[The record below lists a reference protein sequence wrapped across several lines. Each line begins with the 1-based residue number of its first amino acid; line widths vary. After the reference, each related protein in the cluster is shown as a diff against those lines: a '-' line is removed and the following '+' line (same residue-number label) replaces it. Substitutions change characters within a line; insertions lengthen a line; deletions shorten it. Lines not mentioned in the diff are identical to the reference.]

1 MASYM
6 TLSFA
11 FALLACTLCL
21 MGDTSSAQLTHHFY
35 SKSCPQV
42 SDVVGSVVW
51 AAVAR
56 EKRMGASL
64 LRLHFHDCFVNGC
77 DGSILLDDTL
87 TFRGEKTAGPNN
99 NSVRGFEVIDMIK
112 SNVERVCPGVVSC
125 ADILAITAL
134 KSVVALGGPTWKV
147 KLGRRDSKTASFS
160 AANGGAIPPPT
171 SSLDNLI
178 NTFRAVGL
186 SANDMVALVGAHTIG
201 KARCTS
207 FKARVYNESNIDP
220 LFAILRQSN
229 CPPSTGSGDNNL
241 APLDV
246 ITPDRFD
253 NHYYKNLIRKQGL
266 LHSDQQVYG
275 GGSTDSL
282 VEQYSRNPLSFNMDF
297 ASAIVKMGDIRPLTG
312 ANGEIRRNCRVVNS

>member
-1 MASYM
+1 MASYI
-6 TLSFA
+6 TIS

-21 MGDTSSAQLTHHFY
+21 MSDTSSAQLTHHFY

-42 SDVVGSVVW
+42 FEVVGSVVW

-64 LRLHFHDCFVNGC
+64 LRLHFHD
-77 DGSILLDDTL
+77 S
-87 TFRGEKTAGPNN
+87 
-99 NSVRGFEVIDMIK
+99 
-112 SNVERVCPGVVSC
+112 
-125 ADILAITAL
+125 ITAL
-134 KSVVALGGPTWKV
+134 KSVVALGGPAWKV

-160 AANGGAIPPPT
+160 AANNGAIPPPT

-186 SANDMVALVGAHTIG
+186 SANDMVALSGAHTIG
-201 KARCTS
+201 KARCTN
-207 FKARVYNESNIDP
+207 FRARVYNESNIDP

-229 CPPSTGSGDNNL
+229 CPLSIGSGDNNL

-246 ITPDRFD
+246 ITRNHFD
-253 NHYYKNLIRKQGL
+253 NHYYKNLIRHQGL
-266 LHSDQQVYG
+266 LHSDQQVYS

-282 VEQYSRNPLSFNMDF
+282 VEQYSRNPISFNMDF

-312 ANGEIRRNCRVVNS
+312 ANGEIRRNCRVVDS